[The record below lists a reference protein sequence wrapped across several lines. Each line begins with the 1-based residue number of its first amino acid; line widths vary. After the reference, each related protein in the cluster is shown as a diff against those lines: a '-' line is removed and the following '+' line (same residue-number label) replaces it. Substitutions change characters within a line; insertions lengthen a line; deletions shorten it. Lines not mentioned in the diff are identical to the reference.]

1 MKRYYKVV
9 LEQDEDKYYTA
20 TVPELP
26 GCVSDG
32 KTKREA
38 LRNIREAIAGYL
50 ETLRDE
56 GWQLPKIMSLDIDRV
71 AVEIN
76 AKIA

>member
-1 MKRYYKVV
+1 MKHYFKVV
-9 LEQDEDKYYTA
+9 IEKDEDGAFIA

-32 KTKREA
+32 KTKKEA
-38 LRNIREAIAGYL
+38 LNNVKEAIEGYM
-50 ETLRDE
+50 ETLKDMK
-56 GWQLPKIMSLDIDRV
+56 WSLPKIVSVNRV

-76 AKIA
+76 AKAA

>member
-1 MKRYYKVV
+1 MKQYFKVV
-9 LEQDEDKYYTA
+9 VEKDEDGRFIA

-32 KTKREA
+32 RTKREA
-38 LRNIREAIAGYL
+38 LKNVREAIAGYM
-50 ETLRDE
+50 ETLKDM
-56 GWQLPKIMSLDIDRV
+56 GWSLPRIVSVDRI

-76 AKIA
+76 AAVA